1 MAATFFRRLRSRLTP
16 AGGFI
21 VYCREF
27 FGSACGLLLFHQPGN
42 AMTSQNSSSIPDH
55 KPRPWVDLLV
65 SIIIPS
71 VILMKFSGDEHLGSV
86 NALLIGLA
94 FPLGWGLFELIKYR
108 KKNFIAVLGL
118 ISVGL
123 TGGIGLLELDAGW
136 LAIKEAGIPAIIGL
150 AVLISTRT
158 RYPLVRTL
166 LYNPSVLNVDKIQ
179 SALKEQGSE
188 AEFEDRL
195 LKATYFFSLTFLFSS
210 IMNYVLAKWIVV
222 SPSGTQAFNEELGRM
237 TLVSYP
243 MIAIPSMIMM
253 IAIFYYLWRSI
264 RRLTGYTLE
273 EVMAPHLAAQHEA
286 GNSSD
291 STNGKQ

>member
-1 MAATFFRRLRSRLTP
+1 MTAQESQSTP
-16 AGGFI
+16 
-21 VYCREF
+21 
-27 FGSACGLLLFHQPGN
+27 
-42 AMTSQNSSSIPDH
+42 TH

-71 VILMKFSGDEHLGSV
+71 VILMKLSGDEYLGSV
-86 NALLIGLA
+86 MALVIGLA
-94 FPLGWGLFELIKYR
+94 FPLGWGLFELVRYR
-108 KKNFIAVLGL
+108 KYNFIAVLGM

-123 TGGIGLLELDAGW
+123 TGGIGLMELDAGW
-136 LAIKEAGIPAIIGL
+136 LAIKEAAVPAVIGL

-158 RYPLVRTL
+158 KYPLVRTL

-179 SALKEQGSE
+179 AVLKQKGCEG
-188 AEFEDRL
+188 EFEARL
-195 LKATYFFSLTFLFSS
+195 LKASYFFSLTFLFSS
-210 IMNYVLAKWIVV
+210 IMNFVLAKWIVT

-273 EVMAPHLAAQHEA
+273 DVMAPHLAAQHD
-286 GNSSD
+286 NKSSD
-291 STNGKQ
+291 TSSRNGG